1 MSGIQVNYQQHKDM
15 LTDYKLNESTS
26 EKYNLDSLSPSL
38 FSFPHPLFS
47 CPCVYIL
54 LGLQEAILKAV
65 QIEQRVHVDVWI
77 SA

>member
-1 MSGIQVNYQQHKDM
+1 MSGIQVNYQQYKDM

-38 FSFPHPLFS
+38 FFFPSPSFFS

-54 LGLQEAILKAV
+54 FGLQEAILKAV
-65 QIEQRVHVDVWI
+65 LQKE
-77 SA
+77 